1 MTLLMD
7 ETASQVGIP
16 ENKIEFLKEIQEI
29 IDRDSDL
36 YEAFAKEKFD

>member
-1 MTLLMD
+1 MG
-7 ETASQVGIP
+7 ETVKQLEMS
-16 ENKIEFLKEIQEI
+16 ENKIQFLEEIQEI